1 MRFTWPLTG
10 RAGDLRR
17 IEAALS
23 CPDWRGIVISGTAG
37 VGKSRIAREA
47 LSTARSTAWD
57 VRWAFGTTSARAIPL
72 GAFASW
78 ENLAGNDTGVL
89 VHSVINARTS
99 PILGCVVL
107 GVDDVHLLDAL
118 SAFVLHQIV
127 KRRAAKVVLTVRDGE
142 PVPPEIEQL
151 WQADTFDRLE
161 LKPLAGNDIA
171 SLLSAT
177 LGGSVDPEVTSRL

>member
-1 MRFTWPLTG
+1 M
-10 RAGDLRR
+10 
-17 IEAALS
+17 
-23 CPDWRGIVISGTAG
+23 
-37 VGKSRIAREA
+37 
-47 LSTARSTAWD
+47 
-57 VRWAFGTTSARAIPL
+57 
-72 GAFASW
+72 
-78 ENLAGNDTGVL
+78 
-89 VHSVINARTS
+89 
-99 PILGCVVL
+99 VL
-107 GVDDVHLLDAL
+107 GVDDCHLLDAL

-177 LGGSVDPEVTSRL
+177 LGGSVDPRSLAGSGS